1 MSETETKLVYVCEGG
16 DCSERGSGDIHDK
29 LKERLIAIDPDE
41 EKVRVRRYP
50 CFGGCECG
58 INVTVAPDRVFY
70 SEVKDTD
77 LDDIEAHLL
86 GKGPAVERLTG
97 KVGPDVEEM
106 AWMMLDS
113 PY

>member
-1 MSETETKLVYVCEGG
+1 MSDEQRLVYVCEGG
-16 DCSERGSGDIHDK
+16 DCTERGSGDIHDK
-29 LKERLIAIDPDE
+29 LKEQALAVDPDE

-58 INVTVAPDRVFY
+58 INVTVYPDKLFY
-70 SEVKDTD
+70 SHVKEED
-77 LDDIEAHLL
+77 LPDVVKHVL
-86 GKGPAVERLTG
+86 GEGPAVDRLTG
-97 KVGPDVEEM
+97 AVEPDIEEM